1 MAQPLNT
8 AIIVTK
14 NDYFIIQTTKNN
26 NCLTFPLTL
35 SINGHKQIINH
46 EEVTRYFFN
55 NIVDHKLTCYE
66 RGNASCPF
74 TVDSTNAKIKEALNE
89 TIAQII

>member
-1 MAQPLNT
+1 MTQALNT
-8 AIIVTK
+8 AILVTDS
-14 NDYFIIQTTKNN
+14 DYFIIQTTKNA
-26 NCLTFPLTL
+26 NCLAFPLTL
-35 SINGHKQIINH
+35 SINGHKQIINR

-55 NIVDHKLTCYE
+55 NTVGHKLTCYE

-74 TVDSTNAKIKEALNE
+74 TVDSTNAKIKDALNE

>member
-1 MAQPLNT
+1 MVQPLNT

-14 NDYFIIQTTKNN
+14 SDYFIIQTTKNN

-35 SINGHKQIINH
+35 SINGHKQIINR

-55 NIVDHKLTCYE
+55 NTVGHKLTCYE
-66 RGNASCPF
+66 DGTAF
-74 TVDSTNAKIKEALNE
+74 TVNSNHRKVKQKLKEVIKLA
-89 TIAQII
+89 IAR